1 MIWEARLAFILFFF
15 LSWSVVGLFPWV
27 ITAIIVRGRGAL
39 LALPLALASAS
50 VAGVL
55 VPALGQRDFT
65 GFLISLL
72 AALLGGVAGS
82 IGGIAFYRRLQR
94 YADAKPKP
102 AASHTLGSRRPDPP
116 PTSNIK
122 PPPS

>member
-1 MIWEARLAFILFFF
+1 MIWEARLAFIAFFF

-50 VAGVL
+50 AAGVI

-72 AALLGGVAGS
+72 TALLGGVVGS
-82 IGGIAFYRRLQR
+82 IGGIAFYHRLRRHR
-94 YADAKPKP
+94 PAKPKP
-102 AASHTLGSRRPDPP
+102 SVSHTLGSRRPDPP
-116 PTSNIK
+116 P
-122 PPPS
+122 PPS

>member
-1 MIWEARLAFILFFF
+1 MIWEARLAFIAFFF
-15 LSWSVVGLFPWV
+15 LSWSVAGLFPWV

-50 VAGVL
+50 AAGVI
-55 VPALGQRDFT
+55 VPALGQRDFA
-65 GFLISLL
+65 GFLVSLL
-72 AALLGGVAGS
+72 TAILGGAAGS
-82 IGGIAFYRRLQR
+82 AGGIAFYRRLQR

-116 PTSNIK
+116 P
-122 PPPS
+122 PPS

>member
-1 MIWEARLAFILFFF
+1 MIWEARLAFILFLF
-15 LSWSVVGLFPWV
+15 LCWSIAGLFPWV

-72 AALLGGVAGS
+72 AALLGGIAGS
-82 IGGIAFYRRLQR
+82 IGGIAFYRRLRR
-94 YADAKPKP
+94 YTAANPKP
-102 AASHTLGSRRPDPP
+102 AVSHTLGSRRPDPP
-116 PTSNIK
+116 H
-122 PPPS
+122 PPS